1 MLLTETFRRFS
12 SSLIDAGLHRQRD
25 LSQAEDEA
33 SICFN
38 SNDYL
43 SLANDERIKKAYQR
57 GFERF
62 STGSGG
68 SMVVCG
74 YHPIHQSLERVF
86 CDALNAEDCLIFSSG
101 YAANL
106 SIMLLLSQFE
116 VPILIDK
123 ASHASIYDG
132 VRYSG
137 LEYERYHHNDLIDLE
152 KKLTSNTKPTV
163 VMTESVFSMSGQSAP
178 LKAITQK
185 MMYGCHHLLVD
196 EAHAFGVFGPS
207 GLGAIAAHDLTLDQV
222 PLRVIPFGKA
232 MVGNGAVV
240 VGKGVWIDALLQVAR
255 AHIYSTAMSPAIAYG
270 LLETFEVIKKLDD
283 RRTKLFELINYFR
296 QAVKRSPLTWGD
308 SCSPIQQLQ
317 LGCPEKALNYAKRLK
332 ASGIVSTA
340 MRQPTV
346 SKLQTGLRIILNYHH
361 EAEHIDALFRCLHE
375 S

>member
-1 MLLTETFRRFS
+1 M
-12 SSLIDAGLHRQRD
+12 DAGLYRQRD
-25 LSQAEDEA
+25 LSQAEDAA
-33 SICFN
+33 SVCFN

-43 SLANDERIKKAYQR
+43 SLANDDRIKKAYQR
-57 GFERF
+57 GFERH

-106 SIMLLLSQFE
+106 SIMMLLGHFE
-116 VPILIDK
+116 VPMLIDK

-132 VRYSG
+132 ARFSG
-137 LEYERYHHNDLIDLE
+137 VDYERYHHNDLIDLE
-152 KKLTSNTKPTV
+152 KKLKPHTKSTV
-163 VMTESVFSMSGQSAP
+163 IMTESVFSMSGQSAP
-178 LKAITQK
+178 LKAIAQK

-207 GLGAIAAHDLTLDQV
+207 GLGATAAHHLSLDQV

-240 VGKGVWIDALLQVAR
+240 VGKGAWIDALLQVAR

-270 LLETFEVIKKLDD
+270 LLETFELIRKLDD
-283 RRTKLFELINYFR
+283 RRTKLFELIKYFR

-308 SCSPIQQLQ
+308 SSSPIQQLQ
-317 LGCPEKALNYAKRLK
+317 LGCPEKALNYVKRLK

-346 SKLQTGLRIILNYHH
+346 SKFQTGLRIILNFHH